1 MTELK
6 KMMLDEIRK
15 NTHIQSSVLD
25 ETEELI
31 DTGLEKNDEN
41 VTAAALAYLDDK
53 GYRRRLDNLE
63 IAKKKILETSEGYDT
78 VIVRKKR
85 VVETDIFEK
94 ASIADLR
101 DVLLLEVANGVTE
114 IRKDMDRMSDKQ
126 YEYIVD
132 YVDEVRLEFDRPKK
146 GHLGEEEFKSFEE
159 GLNEYASS
167 GWELNK
173 IFKDPKTPRLYLV
186 FKREKMD

>member
-15 NTHIQSSVLD
+15 NTTIQSSYYD

-78 VIVRKKR
+78 VIIRKKR

-94 ASIADLR
+94 ASIAELR
-101 DVLLLEVANGVTE
+101 DVLLLEIASSITE
-114 IRKDMDRMSDKQ
+114 LQKDVDRMSDKQ
-126 YEYIVD
+126 YEYVVD
-132 YVDEVRLEFDRPKK
+132 YVDEVRMEFDRPKK

-167 GWELNK
+167 GWELDQM
-173 IFKDPKTPRLYLV
+173 FKDPHTPRLYLV
-186 FKREKMD
+186 FKREKMS